1 MVAGVASD
9 DSTRAPE
16 GGVQSVDR
24 AFRVLEVVAR
34 LGEAGVSAIA
44 TEIGVHKST
53 VSRLLA
59 SLEEHDMVM
68 QTHNRGKYRL
78 SLGVLRLAA
87 AVPERLEITEYGHAV
102 CERLAGKL
110 GETVNIAVLRSNTAV
125 HLDQARGPSSVGT
138 HNWIGEQTP
147 LHATASGKVLLAA
160 LDSDTRQDV
169 VDGLDLHRY
178 TEHTLTTKAG
188 LTAELDAAVSLGYAV
203 VVEEFETGLNAIAA
217 PILDYTG
224 KTTAALSISGPVY
237 RFDETRMRAI
247 VPDVLA
253 AAAEISEKMCYR
265 ESFIPSA

>member
-1 MVAGVASD
+1 
-9 DSTRAPE
+9 
-16 GGVQSVDR
+16 
-24 AFRVLEVVAR
+24 
-34 LGEAGVSAIA
+34 VSAIA

-110 GETVNIAVLRSNTAV
+110 GETVNIAVLRANTAI

-160 LDSDTRQDV
+160 LDADTRKTV
-169 VDGLDLHRY
+169 VDSLDLHRY

-203 VVEEFETGLNAIAA
+203 VVEEYETGLNAIAA
-217 PILDYTG
+217 PVLDYTG
-224 KTTAALSISGPVY
+224 KTTAALSVSGPVY

-253 AAAEISEKMCYR
+253 ATAEISEKMGYR